1 MGKKNAVR
9 WKNQQARQLGVRW
22 EQERW
27 DSERVQIDYQAVIPQ
42 KKGRGYIAAGIL
54 IASLLSLNE
63 FMRFRHRASSK
74 FFILNNEF
82 YILSIGL
89 ILAAFNQVCQSPSY
103 LFKNFF
109 KAATSV
115 VATGVLVCN
124 CVDEFGLDVWLSMG
138 ALIVYGLCYLIS
150 NKGIF

>member
-1 MGKKNAVR
+1 MIDGQEECSSLEELAGTPTGRSMGIGMLSYNMILDVCNLRAIEP
-9 WKNQQARQLGVRW
+9 LT
-22 EQERW
+22 
-27 DSERVQIDYQAVIPQ
+27 S

-89 ILAAFNQVCQSPSY
+89 ILAAFNQVFKFPSY
-103 LFKNFF
+103 H
-109 KAATSV
+109 V
-115 VATGVLVCN
+115 
-124 CVDEFGLDVWLSMG
+124 
-138 ALIVYGLCYLIS
+138 
-150 NKGIF
+150 